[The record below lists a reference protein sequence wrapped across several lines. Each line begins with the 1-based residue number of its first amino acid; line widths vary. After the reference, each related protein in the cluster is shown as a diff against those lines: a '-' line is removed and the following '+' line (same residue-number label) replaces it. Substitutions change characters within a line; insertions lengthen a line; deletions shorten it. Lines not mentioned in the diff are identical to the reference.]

1 MNEWTMTGRRH
12 HRGGKSAADE
22 KLKLMIGLCAGNA
35 CQNPPFRVL
44 LALAR
49 MQYKYTQSSERC
61 MLDTFFNPQ
70 SVAIIG
76 ASRDPEK
83 LGYAVLAN
91 LKGGGYP
98 GRLYPINPKADEIL
112 GLKAYPSV
120 LDVSD
125 AVDLAVIVIPY
136 RFVPAALEQ
145 CGQKGIPSVVVITA
159 GFREAG
165 REGLERE
172 MELIEI
178 AHKYKLRLIGPNC
191 LGVIDT
197 ATPLNATFAIGM
209 PPGGPIAFMSQSGAL
224 GTAVLDMA
232 MAGRIGFSK
241 FASLGN
247 KADVSEIDL
256 LEAWG
261 DDPASQ
267 VVLIYVE
274 GLPDG
279 QKFIKVARK
288 VTRDKPV
295 VAIKSGVTASG
306 SRAVS
311 SHTGSLAGSEAAY
324 KAAFRQAGVIRATS
338 MEALFD
344 YARAFAYQPLL
355 KDDRIGI
362 VTNAGGPGI
371 LATDALEHAGMEIT
385 RLSHETSE
393 ALTDYL
399 PGAASVVNPVD
410 VLGDALADRYEY
422 AIRLVLA
429 DPNVDGLIV
438 IVTPQ
443 AMTEIEKTAH
453 VVGQMA
459 QEADKPVLACFMG
472 EARIEAG
479 IEILWQYSVP
489 NYPFPERVAGALAA
503 MSAYRRE
510 RERPIFEV
518 QPCDVCIPRVRE
530 LFDRVRADGRV
541 SIGDAEAW
549 AVLESYGFTVPRS
562 RLAKTPEKAIEIA
575 EEIGYPVVLKVA
587 SPDILHKTDVGG
599 VKLGLRSPDDVRDA
613 FDLIVYRAGRY
624 VPDARI
630 WGCQVQQMV
639 SGGREV
645 LVGMSRDPQFGPL
658 VAFGLGGI
666 YVEALKD
673 VAFRVAPFSRQEAD
687 EMIREIRSY
696 PLLEGIR
703 GEPPADHE
711 AMVDALL
718 RISQLVTDFPE
729 IVELDINPL
738 MVFEEGRGAMA
749 IDMRLVLAS

>member
-1 MNEWTMTGRRH
+1 
-12 HRGGKSAADE
+12 
-22 KLKLMIGLCAGNA
+22 
-35 CQNPPFRVL
+35 
-44 LALAR
+44 
-49 MQYKYTQSSERC
+49 
-61 MLDTFFNPQ
+61 MLESFFEPQ
-70 SVAIIG
+70 SVAIVG

-91 LKGGGYP
+91 LKDGGYT
-98 GRLYPINPKADEIL
+98 GDLYPVNPKADEIL

-120 LDVSD
+120 IDIPN

-136 RFVPAALEQ
+136 KFVPAVLEQ
-145 CGQKGIPSVVVITA
+145 CGQKDIAAVVVISA

-172 MELIEI
+172 RELIEI
-178 AHKYKLRLIGPNC
+178 ADKYNMRLIGPNC

-197 ATPLNATFAIGM
+197 GTPLNASFAAGM

-224 GTAVLDMA
+224 GTAVLDIA

-241 FASLGN
+241 FVSLGN

-261 DDPASQ
+261 PAPDSR
-267 VVLIYVE
+267 VILIYVE
-274 GLPDG
+274 GVPDG
-279 QKFIKVARK
+279 QKFIQVARK
-288 VTRDKPV
+288 VTRHKPV

-324 KAAFRQAGVIRATS
+324 KAAFRQAGIIRAAS
-338 MEALFD
+338 MERVFD
-344 YARAFAYQPLL
+344 YARAFAYQPLM
-355 KDDRIGI
+355 KGDRIGI

-371 LATDALEHAGMEIT
+371 LATDALEHAGLEIP
-385 RLSHETSE
+385 RLSRETTA
-393 ALTDYL
+393 ALSDYL
-399 PGAASVVNPVD
+399 PGAASAANPVD

-422 AIRLVLA
+422 AVRHVLD

-443 AMTEIEKTAH
+443 AMTEIEETAQA
-453 VVGQMA
+453 VGRMA
-459 QEADKPVLACFMG
+459 QRADKPVLACFMG
-472 EARIEAG
+472 EARIDAG
-479 IEILWQYSVP
+479 IDVLWQHGVP
-489 NYPFPERVAGALAA
+489 NYPFPERAAAALAA
-503 MSAYRRE
+503 MSEYRRE
-510 RERPIFEV
+510 RDRPLQEAE
-518 QPCDVCIPRVRE
+518 PCISCIPRVRE
-530 LFDRVRADGRV
+530 LFDQVRAEGRV

-549 AVLESYGFTVPRS
+549 TVLESYGFTVPQS
-562 RLAKTPEKAIEIA
+562 RLAKTSEEAIEIA
-575 EEIGYPVVLKVA
+575 EEMGYPVVMKIA

-599 VKLGLRSPDDVRDA
+599 VRLDLRSPDDVRDS
-613 FDLIVYRAGRY
+613 FDLMVYRAGRY
-624 VPDARI
+624 VPDAQI

-639 SGGREV
+639 SGGREI
-645 LVGMSRDPQFGPL
+645 LLGMSRDPQFGPL

-673 VAFRVAPFSRQEAD
+673 VAFRIAPFSRQEAD

-696 PLLEGIR
+696 PLLEGVR
-703 GEPPADHE
+703 GEQPADHE

-718 RISQLVTDFPE
+718 RISRLVTDFPE
-729 IVELDINPL
+729 IVELDVNPL